1 MCREE
6 KERRWCSAI
15 RFGEVSGSEGW
26 MEWMGGQYGMY
37 CAYCIDVKGKML
49 GEQEGSKSRNR
60 GEVVEVSLAV
70 RCGARRGETV

>member
-1 MCREE
+1 
-6 KERRWCSAI
+6 
-15 RFGEVSGSEGW
+15 